1 MKNLFYLIALF
12 SINSMFSQN
21 SKTIIGEWDAS
32 DFWANKS
39 KFIFSEDGYISMTI
53 NGELVDGRNFIIKGG
68 NDNDKKSEIKYTIDY
83 TKNPIEIDIIAS
95 KYEHGSA
102 VERGRMLCVLKF
114 IDDIEAQLLISRGK
128 RESEFNDENKDR
140 IMNLSK
146 NN

>member
-32 DFWANKS
+32 DFWKNKS
-39 KFIFSEDGYISMTI
+39 KFIFSEDGYISMTT

-68 NDNDKKSEIKYTIDY
+68 NDNGKKSEIKYTIDY

-95 KYEHGSA
+95 KNEHGSA
-102 VERGRMLCVLKF
+102 VERGRMLCILKF
-114 IDDIEAQLLISRGK
+114 IDDNEAQLLISRGK